1 MLVECIVGFRDLD
14 AGILRD
20 AGDRFEVSPERFA
33 AINGTRYGQLVK
45 EVPSDATGANLTGDS
60 HKDGQTT
67 EEQPKK
73 PARRGR
79 TRKAAE

>member
-33 AINGTRYGQLVK
+33 ALNGTKYGKLVS
-45 EVPSDATGANLTGDS
+45 EVVSEVLRD
-60 HKDGQTT
+60 
-67 EEQPKK
+67 EEK
-73 PARRGR
+73 PARRTR
-79 TRKAAE
+79 TRKAKAE

>member
-33 AINGTRYGQLVK
+33 ALNGTKYGKLVS
-45 EVPSDATGANLTGDS
+45 EVVSEVLRDA
-60 HKDGQTT
+60 
-67 EEQPKK
+67 EK
-73 PARRGR
+73 PARRTR
-79 TRKAAE
+79 TRKAKAE

>member
-1 MLVECIVGFRDLD
+1 MVAECIVRFKDID
-14 AGILRD
+14 AGVLRE

-45 EVPSDATGANLTGDS
+45 EVPSEATGANLTGDS
-60 HKDGQTT
+60 AKDGQT
-67 EEQPKK
+67 PKK

-79 TRKAAE
+79 TRKTAE